1 MTALT
6 ALVTSDERTG
16 KRYDAQL
23 STSLTSV
30 GFFNIRC
37 VNGKEAHN
45 IMEWRINKTADTNN
59 VLYVALTGEEYISL
73 EGGYTG
79 LQANM
84 RKPLWEHMIHN
95 TCPFDSLTTLLY
107 LFSERKIASAQLEKL
122 CIDCQAQQE
131 SDEYIQ
137 QGHHYNKK
145 WQFDEFEQQS
155 VQICELCHY
164 NILDIFK
171 RFKWTNGFAWDY
183 NALINLNDL
192 QVMEYTGLYI
202 LKRISTEHHDADHHT
217 WCYMQNQEFYPA
229 NPKTTDNIQRTN
241 RTKATDNTQAYFGN
255 VAELIEGLRDGED
268 IEQEDPKDGCR
279 PIHAAIICDQEETLQ
294 YLIRQRADVEAAGP
308 GGLQPLALACRC
320 NAPAAVRLLK
330 AAGARGAREGETLER
345 LCHEAGAAKALR
357 ALRGDGDDA
366 NEGEG
371 VESAPNAPDAP
382 DAPNAPDAPD
392 EPDEPDEPKAYV
404 KAKDPSPSKPCEPW
418 FGSSVNPANMEE
430 EAEQDA
436 LALMEVLE
444 REA

>member
-1 MTALT
+1 M
-6 ALVTSDERTG
+6 
-16 KRYDAQL
+16 AQ
-23 STSLTSV
+23 
-30 GFFNIRC
+30 
-37 VNGKEAHN
+37 
-45 IMEWRINKTADTNN
+45 
-59 VLYVALTGEEYISL
+59 
-73 EGGYTG
+73 
-79 LQANM
+79 
-84 RKPLWEHMIHN
+84 
-95 TCPFDSLTTLLY
+95 TL
-107 LFSERKIASAQLEKL
+107 IAA
-122 CIDCQAQQE
+122 
-131 SDEYIQ
+131 
-137 QGHHYNKK
+137 
-145 WQFDEFEQQS
+145 
-155 VQICELCHY
+155 
-164 NILDIFK
+164 
-171 RFKWTNGFAWDY
+171 
-183 NALINLNDL
+183 
-192 QVMEYTGLYI
+192 
-202 LKRISTEHHDADHHT
+202 
-217 WCYMQNQEFYPA
+217 
-229 NPKTTDNIQRTN
+229 
-241 RTKATDNTQAYFGN
+241 AYFGN

>member
-1 MTALT
+1 MP
-6 ALVTSDERTG
+6 R
-16 KRYDAQL
+16 
-23 STSLTSV
+23 
-30 GFFNIRC
+30 
-37 VNGKEAHN
+37 
-45 IMEWRINKTADTNN
+45 
-59 VLYVALTGEEYISL
+59 
-73 EGGYTG
+73 
-79 LQANM
+79 
-84 RKPLWEHMIHN
+84 
-95 TCPFDSLTTLLY
+95 
-107 LFSERKIASAQLEKL
+107 
-122 CIDCQAQQE
+122 
-131 SDEYIQ
+131 
-137 QGHHYNKK
+137 
-145 WQFDEFEQQS
+145 
-155 VQICELCHY
+155 
-164 NILDIFK
+164 
-171 RFKWTNGFAWDY
+171 
-183 NALINLNDL
+183 
-192 QVMEYTGLYI
+192 
-202 LKRISTEHHDADHHT
+202 
-217 WCYMQNQEFYPA
+217 
-229 NPKTTDNIQRTN
+229 
-241 RTKATDNTQAYFGN
+241 
-255 VAELIEGLRDGED
+255 RDGED

-294 YLIRQRADVEAAGP
+294 QRADVEAAGP

-392 EPDEPDEPKAYV
+392 EPD
-404 KAKDPSPSKPCEPW
+404 AKDPSPSKPCEPW